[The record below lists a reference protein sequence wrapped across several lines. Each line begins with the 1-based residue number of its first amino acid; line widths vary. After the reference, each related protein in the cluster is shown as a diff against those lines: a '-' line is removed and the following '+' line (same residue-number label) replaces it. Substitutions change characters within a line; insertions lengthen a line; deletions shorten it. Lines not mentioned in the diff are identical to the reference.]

1 MEECM
6 REMCRGITGIAGWIE
21 VLQQRVPSSMIAVS
35 KACFQGTLKLHN
47 LDSLTCYI
55 HNHIVLDFTLPG
67 TEHMLTIVFICCV
80 LQKEE

>member
-1 MEECM
+1 
-6 REMCRGITGIAGWIE
+6 
-21 VLQQRVPSSMIAVS
+21 MIAVS
-35 KACFQGTLKLHN
+35 KACFPGTLKLHN

-55 HNHIVLDFTLPG
+55 HNHIVLDFTLPS

>member
-1 MEECM
+1 MD
-6 REMCRGITGIAGWIE
+6 RGSATKGSQFNDSCIQS
-21 VLQQRVPSSMIAVS
+21 L
-35 KACFQGTLKLHN
+35 LLHN

-55 HNHIVLDFTLPG
+55 HNHIVLDYTLPG

>member
-21 VLQQRVPSSMIAVS
+21 VLQQRVPSSMTAVS

-55 HNHIVLDFTLPG
+55 HNHIVLDFILPE
-67 TEHMLTIVFICCV
+67 TEDADFV
-80 LQKEE
+80 

>member
-47 LDSLTCYI
+47 LDSLTRYI
-55 HNHIVLDFTLPG
+55 HNDIVLDFTLLG

-80 LQKEE
+80 SQKEE